1 MRRIGLNR
9 FSAFSFSVSV
19 MLLFWFAASPVLA
32 ASAPKAVK
40 VGVTAPLTGPAAE
53 AGVALKQGF
62 ILAADEWNA
71 KGGVMLKDFNQ
82 KVPVEVIIEDCQSKP
97 EVGVTVAEKLF
108 TRDKV
113 DVLLGDAFHSSV
125 TMAIMELAP
134 KYGKPIMSV
143 EPVSEEIAKKI
154 ASNPKR
160 YWNFWKGD
168 WGSTGYADSVFSTY
182 RFLESKGIFKS
193 KTNKIAFIV
202 EDTDYGRSNAD
213 KTKELFAGIGVQS
226 VAMETVA
233 LGNTDFYPQLG
244 KLKNLGPDLLMTV
257 FVSLSSGVALT
268 KQFQEVGLKA
278 YHHAIYYPLRPEF
291 IPQTGKSADYLVW
304 STLLVDPE
312 NNPKH
317 KEFGERIKKRWNVVV
332 NSDHASAYDGMYNIL
347 DSIQRAGSLDSKKI
361 VEALSKL
368 DLKGIM
374 GRYVFEQANHQIKHG
389 EEFVPVPA
397 SQIQEGKHRII
408 WPASLAAGTFQL
420 PPWLK

>member
-1 MRRIGLNR
+1 MRRTCRVGR
-9 FSAFSFSVSV
+9 F
-19 MLLFWFAASPVLA
+19 LLVAAALVLLVAGPALA
-32 ASAPKAVK
+32 AAPPKAIK
-40 VGVTAPLTGPAAE
+40 IGITAPLTGPAAE

-62 ILAADEWNA
+62 ILAADEWNGA
-71 KGGVMLKDFNQ
+71 GGVMIKEFN
-82 KVPVEVIIEDCQSKP
+82 KKIPVEVLIEDCQSKP
-97 EVGVTVAEKLF
+97 EVGVAIAEKLF

-143 EPVSEEIAKKI
+143 EPVSEEIAKKV

-182 RFLESKGIFKS
+182 RFMESKGFFKS

-202 EDTDYGRSNAD
+202 EDTDYGRSNAE
-213 KTKELFAGIGVQS
+213 KTKELFAGIGFQS
-226 VAMETVA
+226 VATETVP
-233 LGNTDFYPQLG
+233 LGYTDFYPQLG
-244 KLKNLGPDLLMTV
+244 KLKNLGPDVVMSV
-257 FVSLSSGVALT
+257 FTPLSSGVALT

-291 IPQTGKSADYLVW
+291 IPQAGKSADFLVW

-312 NNPKH
+312 HNPKH
-317 KEFGERIKKRWNVVV
+317 KEFGEKIKKRWNVVV
-332 NSDHASAYDGMYNIL
+332 NSDHASAYDGLYNIL

-361 VEALSKL
+361 VDALSKL

-374 GRYVFEQANHQIKHG
+374 GRYVFEQSNHQIKYG
-389 EEFVPVPA
+389 EDFVPVPA
-397 SQIQEGKHRII
+397 SQIQEGKHRVI

>member
-1 MRRIGLNR
+1 LFR
-9 FSAFSFSVSV
+9 FL
-19 MLLFWFAASPVLA
+19 LLFVTLALLASGPVLA
-32 ASAPKAVK
+32 AAPPKAIK
-40 VGVTAPLTGPAAE
+40 IGITAPLTGPAAE

-62 ILAADEWNA
+62 ILAMEEWNA
-71 KGGVMLKDFNQ
+71 KGGVMLKEFNT
-82 KVPVEVIIEDCQSKP
+82 KVSVEVLVEDCQSKP
-97 EVGVTVAEKLF
+97 EVGVAIAEKLF

-143 EPVSEEIAKKI
+143 EPVSEEIAKKV

-182 RFLESKGIFKS
+182 RFMESKGLFKS

-202 EDTDYGRSNAD
+202 EDTDYGRSNAE
-213 KTKELFAGIGVQS
+213 KTKELFTGIGFQS
-226 VAMETVA
+226 VAVETVP
-233 LGNTDFYPQLG
+233 LGYTDFYPQLG
-244 KLKNLGPDLLMTV
+244 KLKNLGPDVLMSV
-257 FVSLSSGVALT
+257 FTPLSSGVALT

-291 IPQTGKSADYLVW
+291 IPQAGKSADFLLW

-317 KEFGERIKKRWNVVV
+317 KEFGEKIKKRWNVVV
-332 NSDHASAYDGMYNIL
+332 NSDHASAYDGLYNIL
-347 DSIQRAGSLDSKKI
+347 DSIQRAGSLDPKKI
-361 VEALSKL
+361 VDALSKL

-374 GRYVFEQANHQIKHG
+374 GRYVFEQSNHQIKYG

-397 SQIQEGKHRII
+397 CQIQGGKHRVI

>member
-1 MRRIGLNR
+1 MGRSGLNR
-9 FSAFSFSVSV
+9 FPIFSFSV
-19 MLLFWFAASPVLA
+19 LFVFLFFCIASPVPA

-40 VGVTAPLTGPAAE
+40 IGVTAPLTGPAAE
-53 AGVALKQGF
+53 AGVAMKQGF
-62 ILAADEWNA
+62 ILAMEEWNA

-143 EPVSEEIAKKI
+143 EPVSEEIAKKV

-182 RFLESKGIFKS
+182 RFLEQKGLFKS

-202 EDTDYGRSNAD
+202 EDTDYGRSNAE
-213 KTKELFAGIGVQS
+213 KTKELFAGMGIQS

-244 KLKNLGPDLLMTV
+244 KLKNLGPDMLMTV

-291 IPQTGKSADYLVW
+291 IPQAGKSADHLVW

-312 NNPKH
+312 NNSKH

-332 NSDHASAYDGMYNIL
+332 NSDHASAYDGLYNVL
-347 DSIQRAGSLDSKKI
+347 DSVQRAGSLDAKKI

-374 GRYVFEQANHQIKHG
+374 GRYVFEQSNHQIKHG

-397 SQIQEGKHRII
+397 SQIIEGKHRVI

>member
-1 MRRIGLNR
+1 MSRRCRLIR
-9 FSAFSFSVSV
+9 F
-19 MLLFWFAASPVLA
+19 LLVFVALALFASGPALA
-32 ASAPKAVK
+32 AAPPKAIK
-40 VGVTAPLTGPAAE
+40 IGITAPLTGPAAE

-62 ILAADEWNA
+62 ILAMEEWNA

-82 KVPVEVIIEDCQSKP
+82 KTPVEVLIEDCQSKP
-97 EVGVTVAEKLF
+97 EVGVAIAEKLF

-143 EPVSEEIAKKI
+143 EPVSEEIAKKV

-182 RFLESKGIFKS
+182 RFMESKGLFKS

-202 EDTDYGRSNAD
+202 EDTDYGRSNAET
-213 KTKELFAGIGVQS
+213 TKELFAKIGFQS
-226 VAMETVA
+226 VAVETVP
-233 LGNTDFYPQLG
+233 LGYTDFYPQLG
-244 KLKNLGPDLLMTV
+244 KLKNLGPDVLMSV
-257 FVSLSSGVALT
+257 FTPLSSGVALT

-291 IPQTGKSADYLVW
+291 IPQAGKSADFLLW

-317 KEFGERIKKRWNVVV
+317 KEFGEKIKKRWNVVV
-332 NSDHASAYDGMYNIL
+332 NSDHASAYDGLYNIL
-347 DSIQRAGSLDSKKI
+347 DSIQRAGSLDPKKI
-361 VEALSKL
+361 VDALSNL

-374 GRYVFEQANHQIKHG
+374 GRYVFEQSNHQIKYG

-397 SQIQEGKHRII
+397 CQIQEGKHRVI

>member
-1 MRRIGLNR
+1 MRRTCRVGR
-9 FSAFSFSVSV
+9 F
-19 MLLFWFAASPVLA
+19 LLVAAALVLLVAGPALA
-32 ASAPKAVK
+32 AAPPKAIK
-40 VGVTAPLTGPAAE
+40 IGITAPLTGPAAE

-62 ILAADEWNA
+62 ILAADEWNGA
-71 KGGVMLKDFNQ
+71 GGVMIKEFN
-82 KVPVEVIIEDCQSKP
+82 KKIPVEVLIEDCQSKP
-97 EVGVTVAEKLF
+97 EVGVAIAEKLF

-143 EPVSEEIAKKI
+143 EPVSEEIAKKV

-182 RFLESKGIFKS
+182 RFMESKGFFKS

-202 EDTDYGRSNAD
+202 EDTDYGRSNAE
-213 KTKELFAGIGVQS
+213 KTKELFAGIGFQS
-226 VAMETVA
+226 VATETVP
-233 LGNTDFYPQLG
+233 LGYTDFYPQLG
-244 KLKNLGPDLLMTV
+244 KLKNLGPDVVMSV
-257 FVSLSSGVALT
+257 FTPLSSGVALT

-291 IPQTGKSADYLVW
+291 IPQAGKSADFLVW

-312 NNPKH
+312 HNPKH
-317 KEFGERIKKRWNVVV
+317 KEFGEKVKKRWNVVV
-332 NSDHASAYDGMYNIL
+332 NSDHASAYDGLYNIL

-361 VEALSKL
+361 VDALSKL

-374 GRYVFEQANHQIKHG
+374 GRYVFEQSNHQIKYG
-389 EEFVPVPA
+389 EDFVPVPA
-397 SQIQEGKHRII
+397 SQIQEGKHRVI

>member
-1 MRRIGLNR
+1 
-9 FSAFSFSVSV
+9 
-19 MLLFWFAASPVLA
+19 LLVAAALVLLVAGPALA
-32 ASAPKAVK
+32 AAPPKAIK
-40 VGVTAPLTGPAAE
+40 IGITAPLTGPAAE

-62 ILAADEWNA
+62 ILAADEWNGA
-71 KGGVMLKDFNQ
+71 GGVMIKEFN
-82 KVPVEVIIEDCQSKP
+82 KKIPVEVLIEDCQSKP
-97 EVGVTVAEKLF
+97 EVGVAIAEKLF

-143 EPVSEEIAKKI
+143 EPVSEEIAKKV

-182 RFLESKGIFKS
+182 RFMESKGFFKS

-202 EDTDYGRSNAD
+202 EDTDYGRSNAE
-213 KTKELFAGIGVQS
+213 KTKELFAGIGFQS
-226 VAMETVA
+226 VATETVP
-233 LGNTDFYPQLG
+233 LGYTDFYPQLG
-244 KLKNLGPDLLMTV
+244 KLKNLGPDVVMSV
-257 FVSLSSGVALT
+257 FTPLSSGVALT

-291 IPQTGKSADYLVW
+291 IPQAGKSADFLVW

-312 NNPKH
+312 HNPKH
-317 KEFGERIKKRWNVVV
+317 KEFGEKVKKRWNVVV
-332 NSDHASAYDGMYNIL
+332 NSDHASAYDGLYNIL

-361 VEALSKL
+361 VDALSKL

-374 GRYVFEQANHQIKHG
+374 GRYVFEQSNHQIKYG
-389 EEFVPVPA
+389 EDFVPVPA
-397 SQIQEGKHRII
+397 SQIQEGKHRVI

>member
-1 MRRIGLNR
+1 MRRTCRVGR
-9 FSAFSFSVSV
+9 F
-19 MLLFWFAASPVLA
+19 LLVAAVLA
-32 ASAPKAVK
+32 LFVAGPALAAAPPKAVK
-40 VGVTAPLTGPAAE
+40 IGITAPLTGPAAE

-62 ILAADEWNA
+62 ILAADEWNGA
-71 KGGVMLKDFNQ
+71 GGVMIKEFN
-82 KVPVEVIIEDCQSKP
+82 KKIPVEVLIEDCQSKP
-97 EVGVTVAEKLF
+97 EVGVAIAEKLF

-143 EPVSEEIAKKI
+143 EPVSEEIAKKV

-182 RFLESKGIFKS
+182 RFMESKGFFKS

-202 EDTDYGRSNAD
+202 EDTDYGRSNAE
-213 KTKELFAGIGVQS
+213 KTKELFAGIGFQS
-226 VAMETVA
+226 VAMETVP
-233 LGNTDFYPQLG
+233 LGYTDFYPQLG
-244 KLKNLGPDLLMTV
+244 KLKNLGPDVLMSV
-257 FVSLSSGVALT
+257 FTPLSSGVALT

-291 IPQTGKSADYLVW
+291 IPQAGKSADFLVW

-312 NNPKH
+312 HNPKH

-347 DSIQRAGSLDSKKI
+347 DSIQRAGSLDPKKI
-361 VEALSKL
+361 VEALSQL

-374 GRYVFEQANHQIKHG
+374 GRYVFEQANHQIKYG
-389 EEFVPVPA
+389 EDFVPVPA
-397 SQIQEGKHRII
+397 SQIQEGKHRVI

>member
-1 MRRIGLNR
+1 LFR
-9 FSAFSFSVSV
+9 FL
-19 MLLFWFAASPVLA
+19 LLFVTLALLASGPVLA
-32 ASAPKAVK
+32 AAPPKAIK
-40 VGVTAPLTGPAAE
+40 IGITAPLTGPAAE

-62 ILAADEWNA
+62 ILAMEEWNA
-71 KGGVMLKDFNQ
+71 KGGVMLKEFN
-82 KVPVEVIIEDCQSKP
+82 KKIPVEVLVEDCQSKP
-97 EVGVTVAEKLF
+97 EVGVAIAEKLF

-143 EPVSEEIAKKI
+143 EPVSEEIAKKV

-168 WGSTGYADSVFSTY
+168 WGSTAYADSVFSTY
-182 RFLESKGIFKS
+182 RFMESKGLFKS

-202 EDTDYGRSNAD
+202 EDTDYGRSNAE
-213 KTKELFAGIGVQS
+213 KTKELFAGIGFQS
-226 VAMETVA
+226 VAVETVP
-233 LGNTDFYPQLG
+233 LGYTDFYPQLG
-244 KLKNLGPDLLMTV
+244 KLKNLGPDVLMSV
-257 FVSLSSGVALT
+257 FTPLSSGVALT

-291 IPQTGKSADYLVW
+291 IPQAGKSADFLLW

-317 KEFGERIKKRWNVVV
+317 KEFGEKIKKRWNVVI
-332 NSDHASAYDGMYNIL
+332 NSDHASAYDGLYNIL
-347 DSIQRAGSLDSKKI
+347 DSIQRAGSLDPKKI
-361 VEALSKL
+361 VDALSKL

-374 GRYVFEQANHQIKHG
+374 GRYVFEQSNHQIKYG

-397 SQIQEGKHRII
+397 CQIQGGKHRVI

>member
-1 MRRIGLNR
+1 MGQMGFRSIRW
-9 FSAFSFSVSV
+9 
-19 MLLFWFAASPVLA
+19 LFFLAVFGTLVFFISPPVVAAA
-32 ASAPKAVK
+32 APKTIK
-40 VGVTAPLTGPAAE
+40 IGITSPLTGPAAE

-62 ILAADEWNA
+62 ILAMEEWNA
-71 KGGVMLKDFNQ
+71 KGGVMLKEFN
-82 KVPVEVIIEDCQSKP
+82 KKIPVEVIIEDCQSKP
-97 EVGVTVAEKLF
+97 EVGVSVAEKLF

-182 RFLESKGIFKS
+182 RFLESKGAFKS
-193 KTNKIAFIV
+193 KTQKIAFIV
-202 EDTDYGRSNAD
+202 EDTDYGRSNAE
-213 KTKELFAGIGVQS
+213 KAKELFSAVGIQS
-226 VAMETVA
+226 VAMETVP
-233 LGNTDFYPQLG
+233 LGYTDFYPQLG

-257 FVSLSSGVALT
+257 FVSLSSGVALS
-268 KQFQEVGLKA
+268 KQFHEVGLKA

-291 IPQTGKSADYLVW
+291 VPQAGKAADYLIW
-304 STLLVDPE
+304 SPMLMDPE
-312 NNPKH
+312 HNPKH
-317 KEFGERIKKRWNVVV
+317 KEFADAIKKRWNATL
-332 NSDHASAYDGMYNIL
+332 NSDHASGYDGLNNIL
-347 DSIQRAGSLDSKKI
+347 DSIQRAGSLDPKKV

-374 GRYVFEQANHQIKHG
+374 GRYVFEQANHQIRHG

-397 SQIQEGKHRII
+397 AQIVEGKSQVI
-408 WPASLAAGTFQL
+408 WPSGMAFGKFQL

>member
-1 MRRIGLNR
+1 MGRKGGFAVQVLLV
-9 FSAFSFSVSV
+9 SFA
-19 MLLFWFAASPVLA
+19 LAIFAAGPALA
-32 ASAPKAVK
+32 AAPPK
-40 VGVTAPLTGPAAE
+40 VIKIGITAPLTGPAAE

-62 ILAADEWNA
+62 ILAMEEWNA
-71 KGGVMLKDFNQ
+71 RGGVMLKEFNQ
-82 KVPVEVIIEDCQSKP
+82 KIPGEVIIEDCQSKP
-97 EVGVTVAEKLF
+97 EVGVAIAEKLF

-182 RFLESKGIFKS
+182 RFLGDKGLFKS

-202 EDTDYGRSNAD
+202 EDTDYGRSNAE
-213 KTKELFAGIGVQS
+213 KTKELFAGIGFQS
-226 VAMETVA
+226 VAMETVP
-233 LGNTDFYPQLG
+233 LGYTDFYPQLG
-244 KLKNLGPDLLMTV
+244 KLKNLGPDVLMSV
-257 FVSLSSGVALT
+257 FTPLSSGVALT
-268 KQFQEVGLKA
+268 KQFQEVGLKS

-291 IPQTGKSADYLVW
+291 IPQAGKSADFLLW

-312 NNPKH
+312 HNSLH
-317 KEFGERIKKRWNVVV
+317 KEFAEKIKKRWNVVV
-332 NSDHASAYDGMYNIL
+332 NSDHASAYDGMFNIL
-347 DSIQRAGSLDSKKI
+347 DSIQRAGSLDPKRI
-361 VEALSKL
+361 VDALSKL

-374 GRYVFEQANHQIKHG
+374 GRYVFEQSNHQIKYG
-389 EEFVPVPA
+389 EDFVPVPA
-397 SQIQEGKHRII
+397 CQIQEGKHRII

>member
-1 MRRIGLNR
+1 LFR
-9 FSAFSFSVSV
+9 FL
-19 MLLFWFAASPVLA
+19 LLFVTLALLASGPVLA
-32 ASAPKAVK
+32 AAPPKAIK
-40 VGVTAPLTGPAAE
+40 IGITAPLTGPAAE

-62 ILAADEWNA
+62 ILAMEEWNA
-71 KGGVMLKDFNQ
+71 KGGVMLKEFNT
-82 KVPVEVIIEDCQSKP
+82 KVSVEVLVEDCQSKP
-97 EVGVTVAEKLF
+97 EVGVAIAEKLF

-143 EPVSEEIAKKI
+143 EPVSEEIAKKV

-182 RFLESKGIFKS
+182 RFMESKGLFKS

-202 EDTDYGRSNAD
+202 EDTDYGRSNAE
-213 KTKELFAGIGVQS
+213 KTKELFTGIGFQS
-226 VAMETVA
+226 VAVETVP
-233 LGNTDFYPQLG
+233 LGYTDFYPQLG
-244 KLKNLGPDLLMTV
+244 KLKNLGPDVLMSV
-257 FVSLSSGVALT
+257 FTPLSSGVALT

-291 IPQTGKSADYLVW
+291 IPQAGKSADFLLW

-317 KEFGERIKKRWNVVV
+317 KEFGEKIKKRWNVVV
-332 NSDHASAYDGMYNIL
+332 NSDHASAYDGLYNIL
-347 DSIQRAGSLDSKKI
+347 DSIQRAGSLDPKRI
-361 VEALSKL
+361 VDALSKL

-374 GRYVFEQANHQIKHG
+374 GRYVFEQSNHQIKYG

-397 SQIQEGKHRII
+397 CQIQGGKHRVI